1 MLFIKYLMAFTKV
14 HVIET
19 LLNMLL
25 QQAFNQSEKYMYLQK
40 QQ

>member
-1 MLFIKYLMAFTKV
+1 MLFIKYLMAFAKV

-19 LLNMLL
+19 LLNML